1 MHKLYDKRDWDV
13 EIWRNIINIGW
24 VKREEGVYLV
34 KKKSRNTETLIKGM
48 HKARKRQELL
58 SETYR
63 IKVID
68 WYRSLEMASRK
79 VQESEKKKYE
89 MEHGQ
94 TSKECK

>member
-1 MHKLYDKRDWDV
+1 M
-13 EIWRNIINIGW
+13 
-24 VKREEGVYLV
+24 KREEGVYLV

-68 WYRSLEMASRK
+68 WYRSLKMARRK
-79 VQESEKKKYE
+79 VQESEKDKYE